1 METKNQTIYL
11 SDELITFIEA
21 INALD
26 GKVNFNQVNRTE
38 FRTALE
44 ALKSSK
50 LMAELM
56 PVGIEYVYEIE
67 EFNQLL
73 VESGETDAF
82 LDLRYNNWKR
92 DMKLVLE
99 R

>member
-1 METKNQTIYL
+1 MFDGLFKMETKNQTIYL

-50 LMAELM
+50 LMTSVWL
-56 PVGIEYVYEIE
+56 
-67 EFNQLL
+67 
-73 VESGETDAF
+73 S
-82 LDLRYNNWKR
+82 
-92 DMKLVLE
+92 
-99 R
+99 

>member
-1 METKNQTIYL
+1 MER
-11 SDELITFIEA
+11 LI
-21 INALD
+21 
-26 GKVNFNQVNRTE
+26 FNQVNRTE

-67 EFNQLL
+67 N
-73 VESGETDAF
+73 SIS
-82 LDLRYNNWKR
+82 Y
-92 DMKLVLE
+92 
-99 R
+99 